1 MSALG
6 TAISPARAGSTGRD
20 SASGVSGSLNTVR
33 HTLAMARRN
42 LMKIRG
48 DPGLLLD
55 ATVMPMVFALMF
67 VYVLGGAIAG
77 SVGNYRE
84 FFMPGIMALTITIVS
99 RSSGIGLAVDFNTR
113 LVDRFRALPIARS
126 VVLSGRIIADCVRMV
141 LSLLVILAFALAIG
155 FRIHTGVLPAI
166 GALGLLTAF
175 GFALAWVSAF
185 IGLSMRSMQTVS
197 TVTALWMVPLQFGSS
212 LFVSAKTLPG
222 SLQAFVRV
230 NPMTLVVNTSR
241 GLLVGGPVADPLRGA
256 LAWIAA
262 ILLVFVPLSV
272 WRYVRRP

>member
-1 MSALG
+1 MTE
-6 TAISPARAGSTGRD
+6 TAINPGRAGHRAGREAT
-20 SASGVSGSLNTVR
+20 SAIAGGLRPVR
-33 HTLAMARRN
+33 HTLVIARRN
-42 LMKIRG
+42 LMKISG

-99 RSSGIGLAVDFNTR
+99 RSSGIGLAMDFHTR

-126 VVLSGRIIADCVRMV
+126 VVLTGRIVADYARML

-155 FRIHTGVLPAI
+155 FRIHTGVLPALA
-166 GALGLLTAF
+166 ALALLSAF
-175 GFALAWVSAF
+175 GFALAWISAF

-212 LFVSAKTLPG
+212 LFVAARTLPG

-230 NPMTLVVNTSR
+230 NPMTLVVNASR

-256 LAWIAA
+256 LAWIAV

-272 WRYVRRP
+272 WRYVRRR